1 MIVHNLTYNG
11 VDLFDSLA
19 WSNRIVLQEVNKRVD
34 LRTTIFNK
42 NTYHG
47 TNTTDTLASGRLF
60 TISWKIFGN
69 NIETQKGQT
78 ILNNLLQLNWFNE
91 LSFEDDWW
99 DRYKTQVKVYSMPEY
114 KTEVISNIIDF
125 TFELYSNSP
134 TLKSFTD
141 KNSSGGY
148 GRIWGVTLPVELATS
163 ISWAYNW
170 IEINN
175 FWNQEALTKVQ
186 ITWSII
192 NPKVLNLTTW
202 KYYWITGTTTDL
214 VINNKVNPIIVEDE
228 GINVKANRTTWST
241 GLILQPWI
249 NTVVVLWDDFT
260 YENTLSVS
268 IEYNDEYINS

>member
-60 TISWKIFGN
+60 TITWKIFGN
-69 NIETQKGQT
+69 RTETQTGQT

-141 KNSSGGY
+141 KSSSGGY

-175 FWNQEALTKVQ
+175 LWNQEALTKVQ

-249 NTVVVLWDDFT
+249 NTVVVLWDDFS

-268 IEYNDEYINS
+268 IEYNDEFINS